1 MAHNFA
7 IVLYDIP
14 SSHPHNAWSPNTL
27 KTRYALNYKGLRYM
41 TEWVEYPDI
50 ESVSKDIG
58 AAPTDNKPDGRPHY
72 TFPAIRDLSTE
83 AVISDSTK
91 IAAYLDRTYPDTP
104 RLMPAHGFG
113 LFRAFED
120 AVRPLLDPL
129 FPFVLPPTQAI
140 LNPPSG
146 AYFRHTREESYG
158 MPLEALAPTGEAG
171 AAADNFGKMD
181 EWFRAG
187 GEDGVYMMGNAV
199 CYADMWLAAY
209 VLWVKLVLPEKWE
222 DIKTWHG
229 GRWATLLENLE
240 KYGTVV

>member
-1 MAHNFA
+1 MSTQ

-14 SSHPHNAWSPNTL
+14 SAHPHNAWTPNTL
-27 KTRYALNYKGLRYM
+27 KTRYALNYKGLQYT

-58 AAPTDNKPDGRPHY
+58 AAPTGNKPDGRPHY
-72 TFPAIRDLSTE
+72 TLPAIRDLSTG

-104 RLMPAHGFG
+104 RLMPARGFG
-113 LFRAFED
+113 LFCAFGD
-120 AVRPLLDPL
+120 AVYPLLDPL
-129 FPFVLPPTQAI
+129 FP
-140 LNPPSG
+140 G
-146 AYFRHTREESYG
+146 AYFRRTREESYG

-171 AAADNFGKMD
+171 AAAWQKLRDNFGKMD

-187 GEDGVYMMGNAV
+187 GEDGPGVYMMGDAV

-209 VLWVKLVLPEKWE
+209 VLWVKLLLPEKWE
-222 DIKTWHG
+222 NMKTWHG

-240 KYGTVV
+240 KYETVV